1 MTDNPADD
9 ANVRGDPF
17 KTLIVARLSYD
28 ANESDLEKEF
38 GRFGPI
44 ERVSATHPSCSHFT
58 LLHSTIVLSCL
69 VLSGKESS
77 ANLASDSHHQ
87 RHACTRAT

>member
-1 MTDNPADD
+1 MLTFKTDNPSDD

-44 ERVSATHPSCSHFT
+44 ERVSYTHS
-58 LLHSTIVLSCL
+58 IAVLSSL
-69 VLSGKESS
+69 EVPST
-77 ANLASDSHHQ
+77 N
-87 RHACTRAT
+87 

>member
-1 MTDNPADD
+1 MTRPRYANIFCITDNPSED

-44 ERVSATHPSCSHFT
+44 ERVSSMPCISIIGIYTYQKPR
-58 LLHSTIVLSCL
+58 
-69 VLSGKESS
+69 S
-77 ANLASDSHHQ
+77 A
-87 RHACTRAT
+87 